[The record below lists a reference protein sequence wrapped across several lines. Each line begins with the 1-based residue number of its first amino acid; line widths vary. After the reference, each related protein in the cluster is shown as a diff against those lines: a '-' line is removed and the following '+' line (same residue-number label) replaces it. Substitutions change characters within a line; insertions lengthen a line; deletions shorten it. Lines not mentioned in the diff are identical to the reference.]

1 MMVKR
6 FLIGLLVALCS
17 SVMICAAQEN
27 VTLEVDSIVVAP
39 ATVDTLAVRLD
50 SVAMALDSIPFKERW
65 KKQIFRQGWNINDT
79 SILYPK
85 FIDFC
90 FKIM

>member
-50 SVAMALDSIPFKERW
+50 SVAMALDSIPLKE
-65 KKQIFRQGWNINDT
+65 Q
-79 SILYPK
+79 
-85 FIDFC
+85 
-90 FKIM
+90 